1 MPSSAA
7 SKAAKS
13 LGGSRRN
20 RPSLSMSQ
28 NLSPAD
34 ANEIASDL
42 RDNSNNNIDS
52 SGNGAPNSGSG
63 RPLFMNELQS
73 QYESLSER
81 LAREN
86 ELSSAPNSGG
96 STLGGLSSSGGKK
109 KKNKVR
115 WSETAALASTLDG
128 ANGEEDEDTN
138 PRSPIDIIS
147 DLFHKKYTMP
157 LFLVMATS
165 IFLLVHLTGDDN
177 GEKLYSSQT
186 NSNIG
191 EGTSSSGSVI
201 NPITRMSNRQ
211 YNIVKGDVF
220 DNLVFSLTPT
230 STPGEDTGSEVPT
243 MEVIAHTTPKI
254 TPVVGVPS
262 VADDGNEPGWIVVP
276 TSSKFRHGGGEGEGG
291 DGMLKWKY
299 PKGAPTPDPALLY
312 EAQNNGGTPTSFLW
326 NYGPGVPTPN
336 PALLPKGSP
345 NGSPTSL
352 LWNYPPG

>member
-42 RDNSNNNIDS
+42 RDNSSNNMGGDS

-96 STLGGLSSSGGKK
+96 SALGGLSSSGGKK
-109 KKNKVR
+109 KNNKVR

-138 PRSPIDIIS
+138 PRSTIDIIS

-191 EGTSSSGSVI
+191 MGTSSSGSVI

-211 YNIVKGDVF
+211 YNIVEGDVI

-254 TPVVGVPS
+254 TPAVGVPS

-291 DGMLKWKY
+291 DGMLKWNY
-299 PKGAPTPDPALLY
+299 PKGAWFACLVL
-312 EAQNNGGTPTSFLW
+312 QSLRWSLCCSF
-326 NYGPGVPTPN
+326 
-336 PALLPKGSP
+336 
-345 NGSPTSL
+345 
-352 LWNYPPG
+352 